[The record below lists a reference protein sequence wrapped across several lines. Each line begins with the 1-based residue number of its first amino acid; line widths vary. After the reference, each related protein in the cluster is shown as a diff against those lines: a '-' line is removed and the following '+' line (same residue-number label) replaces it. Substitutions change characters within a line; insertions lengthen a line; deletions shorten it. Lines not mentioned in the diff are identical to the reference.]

1 MSKSQRKKQSILEA
15 GLEVMKAKGYNGTS
29 VKDIVDA
36 ACIPKGSFY
45 NYFSSKE
52 AFAVEAIRS
61 TACVELEQTKA
72 ALNETQ
78 EEPLERLIA
87 FFRLRAAQYSDFNY
101 EMGCFLGNMCQEMA
115 DSSEDIRSV
124 LCEVLGE
131 QTAVVESVLQEAKER
146 GQLEADMDTAVAAE
160 FLFNAWEG
168 ALMRMKAAK
177 SARPLEAFIA
187 QLRWSI
193 DRP

>member
-1 MSKSQRKKQSILEA
+1 MSKFQQKKQSILDA
-15 GLEVMKAKGYNGTS
+15 GLQVMRTRGYNGTS

-36 ACIPKGSFY
+36 AGIPKGSFY

-61 TACVELEQTKA
+61 SANLELEQMQA
-72 ALNETQ
+72 ALCDRQ
-78 EEPLERLIA
+78 VEPFQRLID
-87 FFRLRAAQYSDFNY
+87 FFRDRAAQYSKSNF
-101 EMGCFLGNMCQEMA
+101 EVGCFLGNMCQEMA
-115 DSSEDIRSV
+115 DSSDAIRST

-131 QTAVVESVLQEAKER
+131 QTAILEGVLKEAKKR
-146 GQLEADMDTAVAAE
+146 GQLDADMDTAVAAE

-177 SARPLEAFIA
+177 SAQPLEAFIA
-187 QLRWSI
+187 QLRWSTG
-193 DRP
+193 RP